1 MLEKVDR
8 KPEGQPVM
16 ECKEAQVLGFQLVK
30 VGQAVKGLVVRLGMD
45 GITQWAMIWGDH
57 WVGIVGW

>member
-8 KPEGQPVM
+8 KPERQPVM
-16 ECKEAQVLGFQLVK
+16 ECEEVQVLGFQLVK

-45 GITQWAMIWGDH
+45 GIRQGGMIR
-57 WVGIVGW
+57 VGIFGW